1 MILKK
6 LTIEMREK
14 DHTKLK
20 IRAASNQVL
29 IKEYVIDAIA
39 KFMEIDISYYTEKKK
54 KAFDRD

>member
-1 MILKK
+1 
-6 LTIEMREK
+6 MREK